1 MCAAARRAVRR
12 RPAARS
18 SAQPEGPA
26 PASRPPRRRGGSAP
40 IPGAAPAPLCQ
51 KGRSMRDTPACPPET
66 GDARLHREAVDLLT
80 LLERQERLTY
90 LHPADGLA
98 LAGSDGERR
107 AAVARFRRLGMRGG
121 VPDLIVAAPGGVTGW
136 VRL

>member
-1 MCAAARRAVRR
+1 
-12 RPAARS
+12 
-18 SAQPEGPA
+18 
-26 PASRPPRRRGGSAP
+26 
-40 IPGAAPAPLCQ
+40 
-51 KGRSMRDTPACPPET
+51 MRDTPACPPET

-80 LLERQERLTY
+80 FLERQERLTY

-136 VRL
+136 VRLKTGSGRLSFAQAGWSDGLHRLGHNHKVVRDMDGLVAMLRGMGVMA